1 MELFPVIGKSR
12 SKTAKGVCRTDDNR
26 ITDLFGSIESFVY

>member
-12 SKTAKGVCRTDDNR
+12 PKAAKGVCRANDNR
-26 ITDLFGSIESFVY
+26 ITDLFGGIESFVY